1 MLHTMNLK
9 SAPMQMIRSG
19 RKTIELRLYDEKRQ
33 RISIGDTIEFTNT
46 ENSKDILRVVV
57 MNIYVFGS
65 FDELYR
71 KLPLLECGYT
81 EANID
86 SASALDMEQ
95 YYSKEQ
101 QSKYGVVGIKIAVK

>member
-1 MLHTMNLK
+1 MRHTMNLQP
-9 SAPMQMIRSG
+9 APMQMIRSG
-19 RKTIELRLYDEKRQ
+19 RKNIELRLYDEKRQ

-46 ENSKDILRVVV
+46 ENSKDVLRVVV
-57 MNIYVFGS
+57 KNMYVFGS

-86 SASALDMEQ
+86 LASALDMEQ

-101 QSKYGVVGIKIAVK
+101 QSKYGVVGIRIAVQ

>member
-1 MLHTMNLK
+1 MLHTMNLQP
-9 SAPMQMIRSG
+9 APMQMIRSG
-19 RKTIELRLYDEKRQ
+19 EKTIELRLYDEKRQ
-33 RISIGDTIEFTNT
+33 RISIGDTIEFINS
-46 ENSKDILRVVV
+46 ENNKDILRVVV
-57 MNIYVFGS
+57 KNMYVFGS

-81 EANID
+81 KTNIE

-101 QSKYGVVGIKIAVK
+101 QSKYGVVGIRIAV

>member
-1 MLHTMNLK
+1 MLHTMNLQP
-9 SAPMQMIRSG
+9 APMQMIRSG

-33 RISIGDTIEFTNT
+33 CISVGDTIEFTNT
-46 ENSKDILRVVV
+46 ENRKDILRATVKN
-57 MNIYVFGS
+57 MYVFGS

-81 EANID
+81 EDNID

-101 QSKYGVVGIKIAVK
+101 QSKYGVDGIRIAVQ